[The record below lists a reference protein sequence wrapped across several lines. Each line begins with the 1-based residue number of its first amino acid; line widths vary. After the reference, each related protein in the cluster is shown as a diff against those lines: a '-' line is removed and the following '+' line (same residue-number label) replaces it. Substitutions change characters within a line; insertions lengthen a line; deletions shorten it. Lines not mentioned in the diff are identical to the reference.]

1 MEFKFKSKRLRELYY
16 NEKSAHKYPTGI
28 PEAFYE
34 VVGIIAAAQDERDLY
49 KMKSLHYEKLKG
61 SRKHQ
66 RSVKL
71 NDQYR
76 LIVELRL
83 DDKGRYALIID
94 IEDYH

>member
-1 MEFKFKSKRLRELYY
+1 MELKFKSKKLEELHY
-16 NEKSAHKYPTGI
+16 NEKSAHKYPIGI
-28 PEAFYE
+28 PEAFSD
-34 VVGIIAAAQDERDLY
+34 VVGIIEAAQDERDLY
-49 KMKSLHYEKLKG
+49 AIKSLHYEKLKG

-66 RSVKL
+66 RSIKL

-83 DDKGRYALIID
+83 DDKGRYVLIID